1 MIVRPRMGGPY
12 TGPMTVTA
20 TSDFRVLRLGEAH
33 VDAYRALMLE
43 AYAQAP
49 DAFTS
54 TPAERAAMPRE
65 GWQRRMGLDGGDQA
79 AFGALLADGTLAGA
93 VAVEGEA
100 REKTRHK
107 ALLIGMYVPE
117 RHRGLGLGRAL
128 VQAALAHAA
137 ARPGTLLV
145 QLTVTAGNAAAERL
159 YASCGFVPFG
169 TEPLAIRVGDRFLS
183 KVHMWCD
190 LRGRAVDAV
199 R

>member
-1 MIVRPRMGGPY
+1 
-12 TGPMTVTA
+12 MTITA
-20 TSDFRVLRLGEAH
+20 ASDFRVLRLGETH

-54 TPAERAAMPRE
+54 TPAERAAMSRE